1 MKNVKIL
8 VLTLLVAVVATS
20 EAWAQKSDSDVTVTK
35 VLDVSADKVWTKLR
49 QMDDIDKY
57 SSAIAKVEWTG
68 NHGVGGQRVCTAP
81 EGQGFFKE
89 SIVTF
94 DDIERTYSY
103 AVVEG
108 VPVKGMV
115 NSFKVV
121 DLGYNKSMIVW
132 TSNYD
137 QFIENPNMTKNQ
149 FFGFVNQSINE
160 MISKISIA
168 AAKS

>member
-1 MKNVKIL
+1 MKRAKIL
-8 VLTLLVAVVATS
+8 VLTLLVAVVAIS
-20 EAWAQKSDSDVTVTK
+20 EARAQKSDSDLTVTK
-35 VLDVSADKVWTKLR
+35 VLDVSADKVWAKLR

-57 SSAIAKVEWTG
+57 SSAIEKVKWTG

-103 AVVEG
+103 AVLEG

-121 DLGYNKSMIVW
+121 DLGYQKSMIVW

-137 QFIENPNMTKNQ
+137 QFIENPNMTKDQ
-149 FFGFVNQSINE
+149 FFGFINQSINE
-160 MISKISIA
+160 MISKISTA
-168 AAKS
+168 ASKS